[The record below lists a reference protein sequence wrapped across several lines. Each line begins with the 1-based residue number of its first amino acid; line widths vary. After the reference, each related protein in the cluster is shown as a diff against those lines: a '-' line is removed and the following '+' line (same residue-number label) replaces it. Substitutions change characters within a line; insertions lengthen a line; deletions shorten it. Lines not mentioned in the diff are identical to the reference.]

1 MENKPNVMEI
11 FVKRARYNKYPF
23 DLSVKLHNKDWEKN
37 NNKSTPSHP
46 LSPLQWIYLSKNC
59 FKSLKYENQ
68 ILDENVIIACLK
80 KKIIMNMTRARQV
93 PQIHQVYTSRITAC
107 YHFKSS

>member
-46 LSPLQWIYLSKNC
+46 LSPLQWIYLSKKL
-59 FKSLKYENQ
+59 F
-68 ILDENVIIACLK
+68 
-80 KKIIMNMTRARQV
+80 
-93 PQIHQVYTSRITAC
+93 
-107 YHFKSS
+107 